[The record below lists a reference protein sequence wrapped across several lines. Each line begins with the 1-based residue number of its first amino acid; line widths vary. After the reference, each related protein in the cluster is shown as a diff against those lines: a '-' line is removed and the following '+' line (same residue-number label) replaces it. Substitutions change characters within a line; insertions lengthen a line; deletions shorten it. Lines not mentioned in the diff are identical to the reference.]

1 MSDKMVL
8 TPIQRL
14 RMLKEK
20 GAVLLPSLTNSQSA
34 KALYIQDE
42 PSEIAYKSEQHA
54 YS

>member
-14 RMLKEK
+14 RMLREK
-20 GAVLLPSLTNSQSA
+20 GAVLLPSLTDSQRA

-42 PSEIAYKSEQHA
+42 PSEIACKNEQHA